1 MRLRLCLLP
10 LLFIGVAGT
19 LAHGAEAVPELD
31 APQALAPLLQRH
43 AQVLKQPTELG
54 TEDARA
60 RLRRQAE
67 RELSGLLATEGYF
80 SPRIELVA
88 RASSGPTSAWVIVV
102 TPGARASVTRADL
115 ELRGDVTTPP
125 WQARADAVRAA
136 WSLREG
142 MPFTQAAWD
151 AAKGAVL
158 RTLRERDFAAAQLV
172 DSRADV
178 DPDQATVALS
188 VVLDSGPPFRLGH
201 LDISGLER
209 YDAALVERYSRLDA
223 GTPYDAE
230 RLFELQRALQSTPY
244 FSSVT
249 VEVDTDPAQAA
260 AAPVKVQVREA
271 QTKHVGLG
279 AGYSSNTGARGEITY
294 SDVNLFGSA
303 WQFGS
308 GLRLEQRR
316 QLIYGDVFLPPTAK
330 DYRDGFGAL
339 YERSDISDLR
349 LSRSALGAVRA
360 RVKGRVEVRWALQ
373 FEQEHIREEELS
385 RLGRRALSLN
395 YSWTYRDVDNP
406 LDPRRGYTLN
416 LQAGG
421 GAKALLSTQNF
432 TRGIVRA
439 QVWWPVGQRDVL
451 TARGE
456 VGYTATPGLLDVP
469 QSWLFRTGGAQSVRG
484 YAYQSLGVKSDG
496 ATVGGRVLGVA
507 SLEYTHWF
515 GDKWGAAAFVDTGN
529 AADSWPDFKLVT
541 GYGLGAR
548 WRSPAGPLAFD
559 LAWGER
565 DRKLRPHFSVA
576 IAF

>member
-1 MRLRLCLLP
+1 MHLCRLRLCLLP
-10 LLFIGVAGT
+10 LLCIGMAS
-19 LAHGAEAVPELD
+19 APARGAEAIPKLD
-31 APQALAPLLQRH
+31 APKALAPLLTRH
-43 AQVLKQPTELG
+43 AEVLKRPVELG
-54 TEDARA
+54 TEGARA

-80 SPRIELVA
+80 SPRIELIA
-88 RASSGPTSAWVIVV
+88 RDDVWVILV
-102 TPGARASVTRADL
+102 TPGERARITRVDL
-115 ELRGDVTTPP
+115 ELRGEVATPA
-125 WQARADAVRAA
+125 WKDRFDALRAA

-142 MPFTQAAWD
+142 MPFTQSAWD
-151 AAKGAVL
+151 GAKTAAL
-158 RTLRERDFAAAQLV
+158 RALRERDFAAAQLV
-172 DSRADV
+172 DSRAEV
-178 DPDQATVALS
+178 DPDQATVALT
-188 VVLDSGPPFRLGH
+188 VVLDSGPPFRLGQLH
-201 LDISGLER
+201 IAGLTR
-209 YDAALVERYSRLDA
+209 YETALVERYSRLEP
-223 GTPYDAE
+223 GTRYDAE

-249 VEVDTDPAQAA
+249 VEVDTDPAKAA
-260 AAPVKVQVREA
+260 AAPVTVQVQEA
-271 QTKHVGLG
+271 RTKHVGLG

-316 QLIYGDVFLPPTAK
+316 QLIYGDVFLPPTQK

-339 YERSDISDLR
+339 YERSDIAGLR
-349 LSRSALGAVRA
+349 LSRSALGAVRS

-395 YSWTYRDVDNP
+395 YSWTYRNVDNP

-439 QVWWPVGQRDVL
+439 QVFWPVGERDVV

-484 YAYQSLGVKSDG
+484 YAYQSLGVKRDG
-496 ATVGGRVLGVA
+496 TTVGGRVLGVA

-515 GDKWGAAAFVDTGN
+515 GGDWGMAAFVDTGN
-529 AADSWPDFKLVT
+529 ATDSWQDFKLVT

>member
-1 MRLRLCLLP
+1 MRLRLWLLP
-10 LLFIGVAGT
+10 LLFVGVAGT
-19 LAHGAEAVPELD
+19 PAHGAEAVPGLE
-31 APQALAPLLQRH
+31 APQALVPLLERH

-80 SPRIELVA
+80 SPHIELVA
-88 RASSGPTSAWVIVV
+88 RDDTWVIVV
-102 TPGARASVTRADL
+102 TPGERARVTRVDL
-115 ELRGDVTTPP
+115 ELRGDVTSPA
-125 WQARADAVRAA
+125 WQARSEAVRAA
-136 WSLREG
+136 WSLRQG
-142 MPFTQAAWD
+142 MPFTQSAWD
-151 AAKGAVL
+151 AAKTAVL

-188 VVLDSGPPFRLGH
+188 VVLDSGPPFRLGQ
-201 LDISGLER
+201 LDITGLER

-249 VEVDTDPAQAA
+249 VEVDTDPAKAA

-339 YERSDISDLR
+339 YERSDIASLR
-349 LSRSALGAVRA
+349 LSRSALGAVRS
-360 RVKGRVEVRWALQ
+360 RVKGRVEVRWSLQ

-439 QVWWPVGQRDVL
+439 QVWWPVGERDVL

-484 YAYQSLGVKSDG
+484 YAYQSLGVNSDG
-496 ATVGGRVLGVA
+496 TTVGGRVLGVA

-515 GDKWGAAAFVDTGN
+515 GGNWGAAAFVDTGN
-529 AADSWPDFKLVT
+529 ATDSWQDFKLVT
-541 GYGLGAR
+541 GYGLGVR